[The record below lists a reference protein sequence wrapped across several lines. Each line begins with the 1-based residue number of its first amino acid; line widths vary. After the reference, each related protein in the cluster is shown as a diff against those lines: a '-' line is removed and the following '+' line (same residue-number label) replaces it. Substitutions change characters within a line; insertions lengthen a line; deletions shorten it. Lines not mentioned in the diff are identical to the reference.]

1 LSKRSDLR
9 GLLTGIKGVY
19 MKVADL
25 PLPAHLAQCYESSG
39 VTELYPP
46 QADCVR
52 KGMFKG
58 KNLLVAIPTASGK
71 TIVAE
76 MAMHHHIRDGGKC
89 LYIVPLKALAS
100 EKYEDFSGKGVRVG
114 ISTGDF
120 DRRDDYLGRND
131 IIIATSEKAD
141 SLLRNSSPWIRGIS
155 LLVIDEVHL
164 IDDPDRGPTLEMVI
178 TKMRRINP
186 SMQII
191 ALSATIGNP
200 AALAGWLDAELVT
213 SSWRPVDL
221 RQGVFYE
228 GAIHFHSEVRPVP
241 SLSKYDDLNLMIDT
255 IAEGGQC
262 LVFVSSR
269 RNAEAFARRAA
280 KALNLESAEL
290 VTYGKQ
296 LEKLAGT
303 DQEKVLAHCVG
314 LGAAF
319 HHAGLRREARHIV
332 EDGFRKGHI
341 RCISS
346 TPTLAAGLNL
356 PARRV
361 IIRDYR
367 RYVSG
372 EGMIPIPA
380 REYHQMAGR
389 AGRPRLDPYGEAVL
403 IGNSSRDAAEL
414 FSYYIDA
421 IPEDVNSQCT
431 SGNRL
436 TTHILSLIATGFVT
450 SQEALVSFMQDTFY
464 FHQKK
469 TDRLLGKVTERAIAF
484 LDQAEMIVASGDLFS
499 ATEYGDL
506 VSQLYID
513 PLSADILVDQLIES
527 TEYSDLGL
535 LQAICNTPDM
545 FTLYVGNKDAH
556 YLERFLL
563 EHEHD
568 LWLDLPFGDDEAF
581 FRGLKT
587 TMVLYD
593 WSHEV
598 PDATICERYGI
609 GTGDIYALVES
620 INWLL
625 HAITRLA
632 RMFKRSFALSTQ
644 EFELCMKHG
653 IKRELIP
660 LVRIRNIGR
669 VRARSLFNNGFT
681 NPEKILAAGEER
693 IVPILGRGI
702 TTQIFRELR
711 DESREE
717 GIYQVSKG
725 SQPSLFN
732 FGGRRE

>member
-1 LSKRSDLR
+1 
-9 GLLTGIKGVY
+9 

-25 PLPAHLAQCYESSG
+25 PLPALLTQEYESSG
-39 VTELYPP
+39 ITELYPP
-46 QADCVR
+46 QAECVR
-52 KGMFKG
+52 KGMFEG

-71 TIVAE
+71 TMVAE
-76 MAMHHHIRDGGKC
+76 MAMHHQIGDGGKC

-100 EKYEDFSGKGVRVG
+100 EKYEDFSGKGVKVG

-120 DRRDDYLGRND
+120 DRRDEYLGRND

-141 SLLRNSSPWIRGIS
+141 SLLRNSSPWIRDIR
-155 LLVIDEVHL
+155 LLIIDEVHL

-178 TKMRRINP
+178 TKMRRKNP

-191 ALSATIGNP
+191 ALSATVGNP
-200 AALAGWLDAELVT
+200 GALAGWLDAELVT

-221 RQGVFYE
+221 RQGVYYE

-241 SLSKYDDLNLMIDT
+241 SLSKYDDLNLMMDT

-269 RNAEAFARRAA
+269 RNAEAFAKRAA
-280 KALNLESAEL
+280 KALHLESAEL
-290 VTYGKQ
+290 TAYGKQ
-296 LEKLAGT
+296 LEKMAGT
-303 DQEKVLAHCVG
+303 DQEKALAHCAG

-319 HHAGLRREARHIV
+319 HHAGLRREARRIV
-332 EDGFRKGHI
+332 EEGFRKGHI

-403 IGNSSRDAAEL
+403 IGNSSRDATEL
-414 FSYYIDA
+414 FTYYIDA
-421 IPEDVNSQCT
+421 APEDVNSQCT
-431 SGNRL
+431 SENAL
-436 TTHILSLIATGFVT
+436 TAHILSLIASGFVT
-450 SQEALVSFMQDTFY
+450 SEEALISFMQDTFY

-469 TDRLLGKVTERAIAF
+469 TDRLLGKVTRRAVAF
-484 LDQAEMIVASGDLFS
+484 LDQAEMIVASKDLFS
-499 ATEYGDL
+499 ATEYGIL
-506 VSQLYID
+506 VSRLYID
-513 PLSADILVDQLIES
+513 PLSADIIVDRLIDS

-535 LQAICNTPDM
+535 LQVICSTPDM
-545 FTLYVGNKDAH
+545 FTLYVGNKDIH

-568 LWLDLPFGDDEAF
+568 LWLDLPFGGDEPF

-587 TMVLYD
+587 AMVLYD

-609 GTGDIYALVES
+609 GPGDIYAMVES

-625 HAITRLA
+625 HATGRLA
-632 RMFKRSFALSTQ
+632 QMFKRSFALSIQ

-669 VRARSLFNNGFT
+669 VRARRLFNNGFT
-681 NPEKILAAGEER
+681 TPEKILAAGEDR
-693 IVPILGRGI
+693 IVPILGHGV
-702 TTQIFRELR
+702 TVQVFRELR
-711 DESREE
+711 GESRHDEIFQE
-717 GIYQVSKG
+717 SAG
-725 SQPSLFN
+725 SQPSLFH
-732 FGGRRE
+732 FGDRRGKGDR

>member
-1 LSKRSDLR
+1 
-9 GLLTGIKGVY
+9 
-19 MKVADL
+19 MKVDDL
-25 PLPAHLAQCYESSG
+25 PLPAHLAQWYKSSG
-39 VTELYPP
+39 ITELYPP

-52 KGMFKG
+52 KGMFEG

-71 TIVAE
+71 TLVAE
-76 MAMHHHIRDGGKC
+76 MAMHHQIDDGGKC

-100 EKYEDFSGKGVRVG
+100 EKYDDFSGKGVKVG

-141 SLLRNSSPWIRGIS
+141 SLIRNSSPWIGDIR

-178 TKMRRINP
+178 TKLRRKNP

-200 AALAGWLDAELVT
+200 GALAGWLDAELVT

-221 RQGVFYE
+221 RQGVYFE
-228 GAIHFHSEVRPVP
+228 GAIHFHSEVRPVH
-241 SLSKYDDLNLMIDT
+241 SLSKYDDLNLMMDT

-269 RNAEAFARRAA
+269 RNAEAFAKRAA
-280 KALNLESAEL
+280 KALSLESVEL
-290 VTYGKQ
+290 ASYRKQ
-296 LEKLAGT
+296 LEKLAVT
-303 DQEKVLAHCVG
+303 DQEKSLAHCAG

-319 HHAGLRREARHIV
+319 HHAGLRREARRIV

-403 IGNSSRDAAEL
+403 IGNSSRDATEL
-414 FSYYIDA
+414 FSYYIDGA
-421 IPEDVNSQCT
+421 PEDVNSQCT
-431 SGNRL
+431 SENAM
-436 TTHILSLIATGFVT
+436 TTHILSLIASGFVT
-450 SQEALVSFMQDTFY
+450 SKETLVSFMQDTFY

-469 TDRLLGKVTERAIAF
+469 TDRVLGSVTGRAVDF
-484 LDQAEMIVASGDLFS
+484 LDQAEMIVASGSLFS
-499 ATEYGDL
+499 ATEYGIL

-513 PLSADILVDQLIES
+513 PLSADTIVNQILDS
-527 TEYSDLGL
+527 PEYSDLGL
-535 LQAICNTPDM
+535 LQVICSTPDM
-545 FTLYVGNKDAH
+545 FTLYVSNKDAH

-563 EHEHD
+563 EHEQD
-568 LWLDLPFGDDEAF
+568 LWLDLPFCEDEGF

-587 TMVLYD
+587 TMVLHD

-598 PDATICERYGI
+598 PDTTICERYGI
-609 GTGDIYALVES
+609 GAGDIYAMVES

-625 HAITRLA
+625 HASARLA
-632 RMFKRSFALSTQ
+632 RMFKRSFALPVQ
-644 EFELCMKHG
+644 ELELCMKHG
-653 IKRELIP
+653 IKRELIH

-669 VRARSLFNNGFT
+669 VRARRLFNNGFT
-681 NPEKILAAGEER
+681 TPEQILAAGEDR
-693 IVPILGRGI
+693 IVPILGQGI
-702 TTQIFRELR
+702 TAQVFQELR
-711 DESREE
+711 GEHREE
-717 GIYQVSKG
+717 EIFQETAG
-725 SQPSLFN
+725 SQPSLFH
-732 FGGRRE
+732 FGGPEK